1 MEKKEIRKQI
11 RELKR
16 QYSLEEKKEKSVS
29 VWKQIEQNENF
40 KNARVILAYWS
51 MDDEVFTHDF
61 VCEWAG
67 QKNNFITLCTGR
79 RIGHSLFRWDR

>member
-40 KNARVILAYWS
+40 K
-51 MDDEVFTHDF
+51 
-61 VCEWAG
+61 
-67 QKNNFITLCTGR
+67 K
-79 RIGHSLFRWDR
+79 DRKSVV